1 MKKILVD
8 YRKCV
13 ACKSCETACAVAHH
27 PSGSLFGLVGD
38 ARTQVNVRVLG
49 VEHEAFPVSCRHCD
63 PAACL
68 SACPAGAI
76 IRDPASGAVVQHPDK
91 CQACAMCAM
100 VCPFDAI
107 SFKHTHRALPGRE
120 VAFKCDLCHQRL
132 ARGEAPACVEACHSG
147 ALVFRELE
155 PAREQRAK
163 AGLKVYLLG
172 EEGEPALFAL
182 HRELR
187 RRTFARRRGEPT

>member
-27 PSGSLFGLVGD
+27 PSGNLFGLVGD

-76 IRDPASGAVVQHPDK
+76 ARDPDSGAVVQHPER

-132 ARGEAPACVEACHSG
+132 ARGEAPACVAACHSG

-172 EEGEPALFAL
+172 EAGEPALFAL

-187 RRTFARRRGEPT
+187 RRTFARRRGDPT

>member
-27 PSGSLFGLVGD
+27 PSGNLFGLVGD

-76 IRDPASGAVVQHPDK
+76 ARDPDSGAVVQHPER

-132 ARGEAPACVEACHSG
+132 ARGEAPACVAACHSG

-172 EEGEPALFAL
+172 EAGEPALYAL

>member
-27 PSGSLFGLVGD
+27 PSGNLFGLVGD

-76 IRDPASGAVVQHPDK
+76 ARDPDSGAVVQHPER

-132 ARGEAPACVEACHSG
+132 ARGEVPACVEACHSG

-155 PAREQRAK
+155 SAREQRAK

-172 EEGEPALFAL
+172 EAGEPALFAL

>member
-1 MKKILVD
+1 MKKIFVD

-13 ACKSCETACAVAHH
+13 ACKSCEMACAVAHH
-27 PSGSLFGLVGD
+27 PGGSLFALVGD
-38 ARTQVNVRVLG
+38 SRTQVNVRVLG

-76 IRDPASGAVVQHPDK
+76 SRDPETGAVVQTPEK

-120 VAFKCDLCHQRL
+120 VAYKCDLCHERL
-132 ARGEAPACVEACHSG
+132 VRGEEPACEHASHTG
-147 ALVFRELE
+147 ALVFQESEPQREK
-155 PAREQRAK
+155 RA
-163 AGLKVYLLG
+163 AASLKVYLLG
-172 EEGEPALFAL
+172 EGGEPPLFSMY
-182 HRELR
+182 RELR
-187 RRTFARRRGEPT
+187 RRAYARRRMEEP

>member
-27 PSGSLFGLVGD
+27 PSGNLFGLVGD

-76 IRDPASGAVVQHPDK
+76 ARDPDSGAVVQHPER

-132 ARGEAPACVEACHSG
+132 ARGEAPACVAACHSG

-172 EEGEPALFAL
+172 EAGEPALFAL

>member
-27 PSGSLFGLVGD
+27 PSGNLFGLVGD

-76 IRDPASGAVVQHPDK
+76 ARDPDSGAVVQHPER

-120 VAFKCDLCHQRL
+120 VAFKCDLCHQR
-132 ARGEAPACVEACHSG
+132 GEAPACVAACHSG

-172 EEGEPALFAL
+172 ETGEPALYAL

>member
-27 PSGSLFGLVGD
+27 PSGNLFGLIGD

-76 IRDPASGAVVQHPDK
+76 ARDPDSGAVVQHPER

-132 ARGEAPACVEACHSG
+132 ARGEAPACVAACHSG

-172 EEGEPALFAL
+172 EAGEPALFAL

>member
-1 MKKILVD
+1 MKKIFVD
-8 YRKCV
+8 FRKCV

-27 PSGSLFGLVGD
+27 PSGSLYGLIGD
-38 ARTQVNVRVLG
+38 ARSQVNVRVLG
-49 VEHEAFPVSCRHCD
+49 VEHEAFPVSCRHCE

-68 SACPAGAI
+68 AACPTGAI
-76 IRDPASGAVVQHPDK
+76 ARDPETKAVVQTPEK

-120 VAFKCDLCHQRL
+120 VAFKCDLCQPRL
-132 ARGEAPACVEACHSG
+132 VRGESPACVLACHSG
-147 ALVFRELE
+147 ALIFKEAEAEREK
-155 PAREQRAK
+155 RAV
-163 AGLKVYLLG
+163 ANLKIYLLG
-172 EEGEPALFAL
+172 EGGEPPLFSM

-187 RRTFARRRGEPT
+187 RKAFARRRTEKS

>member
-27 PSGSLFGLVGD
+27 PSGNLFGLVGD

-76 IRDPASGAVVQHPDK
+76 ARDPDSGAVVQHPER

-132 ARGEAPACVEACHSG
+132 ARGEAPACVAACHSG
-147 ALVFRELE
+147 ALVFCELE

-172 EEGEPALFAL
+172 EAGEPALFAL